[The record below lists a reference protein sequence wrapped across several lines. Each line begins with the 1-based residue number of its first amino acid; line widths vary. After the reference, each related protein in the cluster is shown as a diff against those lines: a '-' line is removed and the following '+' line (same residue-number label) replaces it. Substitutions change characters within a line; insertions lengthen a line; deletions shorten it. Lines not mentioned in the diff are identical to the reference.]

1 MPLNSLK
8 KVASGGELSR
18 VMLGLIVGHSTVVDQ
33 PLLILDEV
41 DVGVGGITANYMGNV
56 MSKFAKNHQLIV
68 VTHLPQ
74 IARCASTHLKLQ
86 KLS

>member
-8 KVASGGELSR
+8 KVASGGELSS
-18 VMLGLIVGHSTVVDQ
+18 VMLGLIVGHSSVVDQ

-56 MSKFAKNHQLIV
+56 MSTLVKKHQL
-68 VTHLPQ
+68 
-74 IARCASTHLKLQ
+74 
-86 KLS
+86 